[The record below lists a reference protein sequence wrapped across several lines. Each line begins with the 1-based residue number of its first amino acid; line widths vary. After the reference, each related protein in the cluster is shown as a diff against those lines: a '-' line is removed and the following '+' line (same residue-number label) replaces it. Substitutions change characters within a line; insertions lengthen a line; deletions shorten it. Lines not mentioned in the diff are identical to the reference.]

1 MNLRR
6 IALSLILAI
15 SLISGLSIAEDSN
28 ASINDSE
35 VQPGEVV
42 EPTVAEATE
51 VETAA
56 PEEAGTV
63 EDAAA
68 ADAKALEGSWILN
81 IDDAQI
87 SMVIYQSGDLL
98 FGAANSETPKP
109 WNGVVSGLAYE
120 DEVELEILSLQDGIL
135 VSTLIAGIS
144 TEGTLAGSFVQSD
157 SEGKVNEGNVMGFLT
172 SPETSGYE
180 PADVPTAAATTVAAA
195 ATTAAAG
202 TPAPESAMTTT
213 TAETTA
219 DGRKTPVNVVD
230 LKDTIPYSPFGI

>member
-42 EPTVAEATE
+42 EPSVSE

-56 PEEAGTV
+56 PEETGTV
-63 EDAAA
+63 EDTAA

-87 SMVIYQSGDLL
+87 SMVIYQSEDLL
-98 FGAANSETPKP
+98 FGAASSETPKP

-157 SEGKVNEGNVMGFLT
+157 SNGKVNKGNVMGFLT

-195 ATTAAAG
+195 VV
-202 TPAPESAMTTT
+202 TPTPESAATTT